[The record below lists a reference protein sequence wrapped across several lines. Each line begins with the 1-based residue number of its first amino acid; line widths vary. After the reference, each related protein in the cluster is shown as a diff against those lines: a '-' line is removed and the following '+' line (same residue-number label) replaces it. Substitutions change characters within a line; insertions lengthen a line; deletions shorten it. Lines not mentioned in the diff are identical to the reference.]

1 MTQRGR
7 DDITIQT
14 VQQIHEAASL
24 HRLCMV
30 IAYPNRTE
38 VPVPGTGT
46 LVRHRDELFVVTCEH
61 VAKAFFGMHGGDLMF
76 RHLSKV
82 PRSNC
87 SLVYSDNSLD
97 LAVIHIHQDAGA
109 RLGSLRPLSLDDFG
123 GDREF
128 HSATARSRSHYVVA
142 GFPGA
147 LVVFGPERHRIT
159 LNPMVLGT
167 TVRRRRG
174 ARLELDY
181 AHAIKD
187 GKLVAANG
195 LSGSLVF
202 EMQEPQGTDL
212 WKPGVAVAVQHA
224 WNEVKRALICSP
236 VRPCVEA
243 ILTFCGRHERRA

>member
-1 MTQRGR
+1 MTKRSGEE
-7 DDITIQT
+7 ITIQT
-14 VQQIHEAASL
+14 VQQVFAAASM
-24 HRLCMV
+24 HRLCSV
-30 IAYPNRTE
+30 IAYPSRTD
-38 VPVPGTGT
+38 VPEPGTGT
-46 LVRHRDELFVVTCEH
+46 LVRHRGELFVVTCEH

-76 RHLSKV
+76 RHLPKV

-87 SLVYSDNSLD
+87 SLVYSDKSLD
-97 LAVIHIHQDAGA
+97 LDAIHIHQDAGA
-109 RLGSLRPLSLDDFG
+109 RLVSLRPLSLDDFG
-123 GDREF
+123 GDSEF

-142 GFPGA
+142 GFLGA
-147 LVVFGPERHRIT
+147 LAAFGPEPHRIT
-159 LNPMVLGT
+159 LNPMFVGT

-187 GKLVAANG
+187 GELVAARG

-243 ILTFCGRHERRA
+243 ILTFCGRHERHA

>member
-7 DDITIQT
+7 DKITIQT

-24 HRLCMV
+24 PRLCIV
-30 IAYPNRTE
+30 IAYPSRTD

-46 LVRHRDELFVVTCEH
+46 AVRHRGELFVVTCAH
-61 VAKAFFGMHGGDLMF
+61 VARDFFGMHGGELLF
-76 RHLSKV
+76 RQLPKV
-82 PRSNC
+82 PRSKC
-87 SLVYSDNSLD
+87 SPIYSDDALD
-97 LAVIHIHQDAGA
+97 LAVIHIHQDASS
-109 RLGSLRPLSLDDFG
+109 RLLSLQPLSIADFG

-128 HSATARSRSHYVVA
+128 REATARSRRHYVIA

-147 LVVFGPERHRIT
+147 LAVHGPEKHRIA

-181 AHAIKD
+181 AHAVKD
-187 GKLVAANG
+187 GELVAAQG

-243 ILTFCGRHERRA
+243 ILTFCGRHERLA